1 MCPCY
6 LNGHEKRL
14 ATYWIVR
21 CSNSGEGENFRTRP
35 DQIRG
40 LTHFSVSF
48 PGVKR
53 SGRGV
58 EHPPPSSAQVKERVE
73 LYVYG
78 PSRPSWPILG
88 WTLPL
93 PSIYSTP
100 SSATSPFYHSQSA
113 LHSSSSFGHP
123 VVLKI
128 MCQMSSVSQSGK
140 QVLCC

>member
-6 LNGHEKRL
+6 LHWARK
-14 ATYWIVR
+14 ATRCGLDLR
-21 CSNSGEGENFRTRP
+21 CSKSGEGEIFRTRP
-35 DQIRG
+35 DQIWG

-53 SGRGV
+53 SV
-58 EHPPPSSAQVKERVE
+58 DHPPPSSAQVKERVE
-73 LYVYG
+73 LYLYC

-93 PSIYSTP
+93 PSIYSTT
-100 SSATSPFYHSQSA
+100 SSASPVYHFQSA
-113 LHSSSSFGHP
+113 LRASLSSGHP

-128 MCQMSSVSQSGK
+128 MCQMSNLSQSGK